1 MLHLQINIFLHGS
14 SISLLFQLKYFILIY
29 GWLSCCPYIFIQKYA
44 SEAVIDRFSVP
55 IIYIE
60 RILYIMTEHTHTDK
74 TLQGNDKI
82 ESAIAALQHEPSQEM
97 LAHVLTVIRRRMNEH
112 GELII
117 AVDPS
122 SAASGLQVQ
131 AIQTDDGRKWWA
143 AFTSF
148 DEELKGSGSVMST
161 FLTDMKQLF
170 NSAITADNIQG
181 IIINPW
187 NRTIMLDKALLR
199 IILGEISI

>member
-1 MLHLQINIFLHGS
+1 MN
-14 SISLLFQLKYFILIY
+14 
-29 GWLSCCPYIFIQKYA
+29 
-44 SEAVIDRFSVP
+44 D
-55 IIYIE
+55 
-60 RILYIMTEHTHTDK
+60 HTYTDK
-74 TLQGNDKI
+74 TLQGNNKI
-82 ESAIAALQHEPSQEM
+82 ESAIAALQQEPSQEM

-122 SAASGLQVQ
+122 SSSAASGLQIQ
-131 AIQTDDGRKWWA
+131 AIQNDDGRKWWA

-170 NSAITADNIQG
+170 NSAITTDNIQG

-187 NRTIMLDKALLR
+187 NRTIMLDKVLLR
-199 IILGEISI
+199 IILG

>member
-1 MLHLQINIFLHGS
+1 MN
-14 SISLLFQLKYFILIY
+14 
-29 GWLSCCPYIFIQKYA
+29 
-44 SEAVIDRFSVP
+44 D
-55 IIYIE
+55 
-60 RILYIMTEHTHTDK
+60 HTHTDK

-117 AVDPS
+117 AIDPS
-122 SAASGLQVQ
+122 SAASGLQIQ

-148 DEELKGSGSVMST
+148 DEELKGSGS
-161 FLTDMKQLF
+161 DMKQLF
-170 NSAITADNIQG
+170 NSAITTDNIQG

-187 NRTIMLDKALLR
+187 NRTIMLDKVLLR